1 MLGGALLPPKS
12 DRDRPGPVLKSW
24 GVKGQLLGGNRSG
37 QGSQQVQRGGQE
49 EFPYLRPF
57 HSDFMTLLLS
67 FSVFIS
73 FLKNLLSFGGAVSW
87 LLRSGFLQL

>member
-24 GVKGQLLGGNRSG
+24 GVKGQLSGGNEAG

-57 HSDFMTLLLS
+57 HSDFMTFSASELLS
-67 FSVFIS
+67 LYF
-73 FLKNLLSFGGAVSW
+73 FLKKLT
-87 LLRSGFLQL
+87 